1 MALIKAKLAA
11 DIEAAFN
18 AAYADKGNSNA
29 AQKTLANAIAN
40 AIDTYIKAGQVVGQ
54 SPAGPVTG
62 KLT

>member
-18 AAYADKGNSNA
+18 AAYAEQGNSNA

-40 AIDTYIKAGQVVGQ
+40 AIDSYIKAGQVVGQ
-54 SPAGPVTG
+54 GAHGPVTG